1 MITGLEGLSSSL
13 QKAFLEYIAHY
24 CDLSED
30 LEIESI
36 NDFIYKINDV
46 TLYVIDDGEV
56 QRKITTYN
64 SDLFEKEFNDLTEYQ
79 LKYIDRDKWEE
90 DEGIST
96 FTEWLEKRDY
106 IVEDSDYFGRYNF
119 YEIR

>member
-1 MITGLEGLSSSL
+1 MITGLENLNSSL

-46 TLYVIDDGEV
+46 ALYIIDDGDV

-64 SDLFEKEFNDLTEYQ
+64 SELFEEEFANLTEYQ
-79 LKYIDRDKWEE
+79 LKYIDRDKWEG
-90 DEGIST
+90 DKGIST
-96 FTEWLEKRDY
+96 FTEWLEKQDY
-106 IVEDSDYFGRYNF
+106 IVEDSDYFGHYNF
-119 YEIR
+119 YEIC

>member
-1 MITGLEGLSSSL
+1 MITGLESLSSSL

-46 TLYVIDDGEV
+46 TLYVIDDGEI

-64 SDLFEKEFNDLTEYQ
+64 SELFEEEFANLTEYQ
-79 LKYIDRDKWEE
+79 LKYIDRDRWEG

-96 FTEWLEKRDY
+96 FTEWLEKQDY

-119 YEIR
+119 YEIC